1 MDRVLS
7 GKIALVTG
15 AASGIGRAVAEAFA
29 REGARVIA
37 TDIDTLDVTRE
48 EDWDRAMASADGRID
63 ILVNNAGIVSG
74 DEIAET
80 KLSDWRRLMAV
91 NLDGVF
97 LGTRAGLRQMKK
109 QEPAGGL
116 IVNIAS
122 VTGIKPLAGA
132 AAYGSAK
139 AAVRHLTKCAALE
152 GARHG
157 IRVNSVSPGGVK
169 TAIWEGTKMFADLVA
184 TEGSREGAFAAMGA
198 GAPIPR
204 FAEPEEIAA
213 AVLYLARPEA
223 AFMTGADL
231 VIDGGFSI

>member
-1 MDRVLS
+1 M
-7 GKIALVTG
+7 
-15 AASGIGRAVAEAFA
+15 AETFE

-48 EDWDRAMASADGRID
+48 DDWDRAMAGAADGRVD
-63 ILVNNAGIVSG
+63 IVVNNAGIVSG
-74 DEIAET
+74 DGIAET
-80 KLSDWRRLMAV
+80 KLADWRRLMAV

-97 LGTRAGLRQMKK
+97 LGTRAALRQMTK
-109 QEPAGGL
+109 QEPKGGL
-116 IVNIAS
+116 IINIAS

-152 GARHG
+152 GAPHG

-169 TAIWEGTKMFADLVA
+169 TPIWDRTGMFAELVA
-184 TEGSREGAFAAMGA
+184 KEGSREGAFVAMGA
-198 GAPIPR
+198 ASPIPR
-204 FAEPEEIAA
+204 FAEAEEIAA
-213 AVLYLARPEA
+213 AVLYLALPEA
-223 AFMTGADL
+223 AFMTGTDL